1 MKKRTAFFG
10 AIIFILSFSFS
21 KDNVF
26 AVPNIDQNF
35 LAEYRPNP
43 AYIKY
48 KLMEKLF
55 NKGVRAFEKGDY
67 ESAIESF
74 SKFIKRYP
82 KSADVKTAYY
92 NRALSKSESE
102 NHNGAIADY
111 TKAIEIDPQ
120 YFDAIINRS
129 VTREILGDIKGAC
142 SDAKKI
148 VSLGFK
154 GIKNNND
161 LIKTYN
167 DWIKNNCKRFK

>member
-10 AIIFILSFSFS
+10 AILFLLSFSS
-21 KDNVF
+21 IKEYAF
-26 AVPNIDQNF
+26 AIPDIDQNS

-48 KLMEKLF
+48 KRMEKLF
-55 NKGVRAFEKGDY
+55 NRGVRDFEKGDY
-67 ESAIESF
+67 ESAIEGF

-82 KSADVKTAYY
+82 NNCDVKTAYY
-92 NRALSKSESE
+92 NSVLSKSKLED
-102 NHNGAIADY
+102 HNGAIADY
-111 TKAIEIDPQ
+111 TKAIEINPQ
-120 YFDAIINRS
+120 YFDAIMNRS
-129 VTREILGDIKGAC
+129 ISREILGDIKGAC

-161 LIKTYN
+161 LIKNNN